1 MSMFENKTKPEL
13 EAGNFIAYA
22 DEPNTV
28 VSGSGG
34 GGGAVYLELNF
45 DKSKEPPYIP
55 AFTYNDVRDNLEAG
69 KFVFARSVY
78 SVSGMIPGD
87 DSSYDVIEI
96 LPVQTAYD
104 NGEDSYNVKTMDYRF
119 TATDPDDIMTTY
131 SE

>member
-1 MSMFENKTKPEL
+1 MANMPKPEL
-13 EAGNFIAYA
+13 EQGAYIAYA
-22 DEPNTV
+22 NEPGIIV
-28 VSGSGG
+28 DGSGG

-78 SVSGMIPGD
+78 SASGMIPGD
-87 DSSYDVIEI
+87 ASSYDVIEI

-104 NGEDSYNVKTMDYRF
+104 NGEDSYNVTTMDYRF
-119 TATDPDDIMTTY
+119 IATSPDAIMTTHI
-131 SE
+131 E